1 VKVLYVS
8 PHPDDVAFSAS
19 ARLAHDRAAGDV
31 TLLTLFAPDPAAPKA
46 VGNAAARGAEDRAFA
61 QLCGARLIDGGFR
74 DAIVRKRRYRSL
86 RHLFGPL
93 QPDEEPLLEE
103 VRQQLQDLVDEGHR
117 KVLAPL
123 GIGQHV
129 DHQLAHEAARRLR
142 DAEVLFYEDTPYVFT
157 PHQLGRRL
165 DELGAERDADAT
177 TARSSTANELL
188 ASART
193 WLDTPLLRELAPA
206 PLHWPALANILVQ
219 TQLLHRP
226 RGKKQYRAV
235 PDILGGA
242 SLGQTPR
249 GRGASRE
256 AVPSGMPG
264 SIGEK
269 LEAVACYPSQ
279 WRLFFPSLQAWGA
292 KLTEYSARIGGSERA
307 WRIEPLV

>member
-19 ARLAHDRAAGDV
+19 ARLARDRAAGEV

-46 VGNAAARGAEDRAFA
+46 VGNAEARTAEDRAFA
-61 QLCGARLIDGGFR
+61 RLSGARLVDGGFR

-103 VRQQLQDLVDEGHR
+103 VRQQLQALVDEGHR

-157 PHQLGRRL
+157 PHQLGKRL
-165 DELGAERDADAT
+165 DELGAERAADAT
-177 TARSSTANELL
+177 TARSSTANELA

-193 WLDTPLLRELAPA
+193 WLDTPLLRELAPP
-206 PLHWPALANILVQ
+206 PLHWPALANILLQ

-226 RGKKQYRAV
+226 RGKKQCRAL
-235 PDILGGA
+235 PDIINGEASGA
-242 SLGQTPR
+242 S
-249 GRGASRE
+249 RGASRE

-264 SIGEK
+264 SIGDK

-279 WRLFFPSLQAWGA
+279 WRLFFPSLEAWGA
-292 KLTEYSARIGGSERA
+292 KLAEYSARIGGSERA